1 MVFKFDETTAGRQSM
16 ILDIGPKEESY
27 LRLNSSMSIDE
38 LTFHVEGDWLVKTDV
53 TNVEKTKLF
62 SVQGLWVNWWFI
74 FKAYL
79 NHDLNQIVF
88 DRGLSSKQYQIDFL
102 NKMVQTSKFSEDW
115 DAYLVWR
122 YLRSA
127 REGDRDT
134 LAFDLYQSVW
144 EKPIDNL
151 ISKTNC
157 TSQEFLTGT
166 CAVKTSIEWCEYLT
180 TPFTKLINLYES
192 VVTGMSNGLFQVFKK
207 RTDIDISPETIR
219 TGIKLYFP
227 SLKNIDYHI
236 FHSDE
241 ELVVTLP
248 SFRTKSLQDITSILV
263 GKQNTTNEWSD
274 IIKAISHDAQNLAE
288 NLIENWLQ
296 LGKLTR
302 FSKTFDGQSVRSIQ
316 VHRNTSLTN
325 EPIFKI
331 RSNEHH
337 RSFKL
342 VLKKSAN
349 GIVDAS
355 IHFLDGRFCGLHDIR
370 RKLEGITKLWDNGE
384 LVVLKTSRNL
394 LVKIEDLKQLT
405 VTFNNEVMHTMHDDV
420 RDSLKKDYGLVYDDI
435 SIDRGRLLEMSFY
448 LDETL
453 SGKVVGGLVEKR
465 RWKKGKCSEVLYL

>member
-1 MVFKFDETTAGRQSM
+1 M
-16 ILDIGPKEESY
+16 
-27 LRLNSSMSIDE
+27 
-38 LTFHVEGDWLVKTDV
+38 
-53 TNVEKTKLF
+53 
-62 SVQGLWVNWWFI
+62 
-74 FKAYL
+74 
-79 NHDLNQIVF
+79 
-88 DRGLSSKQYQIDFL
+88 
-102 NKMVQTSKFSEDW
+102 
-115 DAYLVWR
+115 
-122 YLRSA
+122 
-127 REGDRDT
+127 
-134 LAFDLYQSVW
+134 
-144 EKPIDNL
+144 
-151 ISKTNC
+151 
-157 TSQEFLTGT
+157 
-166 CAVKTSIEWCEYLT
+166 
-180 TPFTKLINLYES
+180 
-192 VVTGMSNGLFQVFKK
+192 TGMSNGLFQVFKK

-349 GIVDAS
+349 GIVDGS